1 MQLLTLTWHITLP
14 LLDVLLSNMKQLNG
28 TCFNDCIVYH
38 WLYVLLV
45 KYNLF
50 KAHTFNVVY
59 S

>member
-38 WLYVLLV
+38 
-45 KYNLF
+45 
-50 KAHTFNVVY
+50 
-59 S
+59 